1 MKAMIAFLIAC
12 TAWCLAG
19 EGKAA
24 TAAPEELRKIPDL
37 ELWVSADDLSGGE
50 GATVAK
56 WPDRT
61 AHHWDLASAGGKHT
75 LALRAINGRPAVWFD
90 GSQNGKNA
98 GPFGAM
104 LTDAKFFDASW
115 KGAMSIFLVARQ
127 DIDPGPS
134 TTRWRSGRRTPR
146 RQATQSRAC
155 FGITAISSG
164 PACTMPRAPGIC
176 SAATRWT

>member
-1 MKAMIAFLIAC
+1 MKSMFAFLVVCAV
-12 TAWCLAG
+12 WCLAD

-24 TAAPEELRKIPDL
+24 TTATEELRKIPDL

-50 GATVAK
+50 GATVTK

-61 AHHWDLASAGGKHT
+61 AHHWDLTSAGGKHT

-90 GSQNGKNA
+90 GSQNGKDR

-115 KGAMSIFLVARQ
+115 KGPISDLPGGAGRTSTPAR
-127 DIDPGPS
+127 S
-134 TTRWRSGRRTPR
+134 FTRPRSGRRTPR
-146 RQATQSRAC
+146 RRAKKWR
-155 FGITAISSG
+155 G
-164 PACTMPRAPGIC
+164 
-176 SAATRWT
+176 